1 MMNAYWEYVC
11 EFDPSNWFVSS
22 NPDLVS
28 TDTKTG
34 GRMICT
40 NYIEASSEDRAHD
53 IARVW
58 REVEEGK
65 HDTQNLR
72 RPHRPSDVWE
82 DQDGNIVV
90 HYDAFEFGG
99 IPWETKVA

>member
-1 MMNAYWEYVC
+1 MNAYWEYVC
-11 EFDPSNWFVSS
+11 ESDPSVWFVSS
-22 NPDLVS
+22 NPDLVRVALN
-28 TDTKTG
+28 G
-34 GRMICT
+34 GRMVCT
-40 NYIEASSEDRAHD
+40 NYIEATGKRQAYA

-82 DQDGNIVV
+82 DRDGDIVV